1 MDLRNL
7 SALAL
12 AVGLLAGCGSD
23 SAPPTSIDS
32 GYGLPA
38 EGTSTAPAEGTSTTP
53 AEAEVVM
60 VISEFAFQTPESV
73 PAGATITVRNE
84 DDMGHTVTSD
94 DNGASFDVAVGPGE
108 EVTFTAPEE
117 AGEFPFHC
125 RPHPNM
131 TGTLVVEG

>member
-38 EGTSTAPAEGTSTTP
+38 EGTSTAP